1 MTIPNAANSP
11 PLTEADSSRLSRL
24 TELIRD
30 LLAKYCGVDATSIS
44 LEGSFV
50 DYGLESKAATGFVT
64 ELAGIVDR
72 RLSPVLIW
80 RYPTVSALARY
91 LSGSDGEM
99 TAATASVTDGHPH
112 DESIAIIGLSCRFP
126 QASSP
131 EKLWCALRDGV
142 DAVREVPAGR
152 WDSTSVSAESVDAIA
167 RGGFLDEVDQFD
179 AAFFGISPREAASMD
194 PQQRLALELV
204 WEALEHARIVPAGLA
219 GTRTGIFVGAVW
231 SDYAHLL
238 HRHGER
244 ITQHTVTGHHRSIIA
259 NRVSYAL
266 GLAGPSM
273 AIDSACS
280 ASLVAVH
287 LACESLR
294 RGESTLALAGGV
306 NLNLVPESAIGVGEF
321 GALSPDGRCFTFDAR
336 ANGYVRGE
344 GGGMVV
350 LKPLSRALADGD
362 TIHCVVRGSA
372 VNNDGASN
380 GLTAPNPR
388 AQEEVLRLAYD
399 RAGMAPA
406 EVQYVEL
413 HGTGTQLGDPIEAAA
428 LGAVLGTAPGREG
441 ALQVGSIKT
450 NIGHLEGAAGIAGLL
465 KAALC
470 ITHRRLVPSLH
481 FETPNPHIAFDEL
494 NLRVQQALGPWPSM
508 NRPLVAGVSSFG
520 FGGTNCHIV
529 LSEGPAPR
537 AQLFRLSAETPDALH
552 ARVRAWI
559 DGRCTGPMAPLDGEH
574 RLALT
579 AHSREELAGRLRD
592 FLEGQGAGVSVG
604 QASDEPG
611 PVFVFGGYGSQWL
624 GMGQSLLRREPSFRA
639 TLERCGGVIRE
650 HLGWSLLDELAAGVE
665 ASQLDRI
672 DVGVPA
678 IVAVEIATVALWRAW
693 GMKPAAVVGHS
704 IGEIAAAHTAGVLS
718 LEDAM
723 RIACVYGRALR
734 RLQGTGAMGLVGL
747 SWEDASREVLA
758 YEGRLFCAIQQ
769 SADSTVVAGAAD
781 ALDAFFE
788 DLERRNVFGRRV
800 AIDVAG
806 HSPAFDV
813 LRDELFEALSSVKP
827 MRGAIPIASEVTG
840 SWLEGE
846 SFDVRHWVRN
856 LCDAVWFGKAVDCLS
871 RDGHRTF
878 VEVSPHPLLLPA
890 IESNLRC
897 AGLAGVTLPSLRRNE
912 DERQVMLDTLGA
924 LYVRGANITRDN
936 GLVLLPI
943 SGKSEEALR
952 AQAAQ
957 LRTHI
962 DAHPEFDLADLAHSL
977 ATTRTHFEHR
987 AMILAEHRDE
997 LRDALRALAQG
1008 EPATNVVLGRART
1021 KGRRVFVFP
1030 GQGSQW
1036 ADMGKSLLETSEVF
1050 RAQLEACARA
1060 LAPHVDW
1067 SLLAVL
1073 RGEPGAPSLERVD
1086 VVQPVLF
1093 AVMVSLAAL
1102 WQSAGVVPDAVVGH
1116 SQGEIAAAYVAG
1128 ALSLEDAAK
1137 VVALRSRALGRLAGQ
1152 GAMAAV
1158 ELGSSEL
1165 GPRLARFGARLSIA
1179 AINGPRSCVV
1189 SGEPEAMESLLRELE
1204 GARIFVR
1211 RVRVDYASHGAQVEG
1226 LEGELLQ
1233 LLGSVAPREGTIP
1246 LYSTVTGQRLEGE
1259 ALGASYWYR
1268 NLRHTVA
1275 FEDATRAL
1283 LADGHRF
1290 FIEVS
1295 PHPVLTFALQQT
1307 VEAAELEAAVVG
1319 SIARDQGD
1327 LRRFLRSLSEL
1338 HAKGPPLDWTKCLP
1352 SGDLVPLPT
1361 YAFQRERHWLDGAS
1375 EKHPL
1380 LASGVPLAGG
1390 GWLFE
1395 AHLAHRAQPWLS
1407 GHVVEGTTLLPGTA
1421 FLELAQTAAHRAGFS
1436 RVEELTILAPLALP
1450 VEGGVELQL
1459 SLGAPDEAGCC
1470 SLSMHAREDGDT
1482 WTLHATA
1489 TLTHAAS
1496 PPSFD
1501 LRAWPPAQAVAC
1513 DLEGLYEHLA
1523 ASGLAYDG
1531 VFRGLRAVW
1540 TRGPEV
1546 FGEVA
1551 LPEGTDAVRF
1561 GLHPALL
1568 DAALQSLA
1576 ASRGGAGEV
1585 ALPFSFAGATLHG
1598 VGASALRVQLSPG
1611 EGESFSVRVA
1621 DASGAPVASIESLTL
1636 RRSTASR
1643 RNASYRLEWTVIPN
1657 TEIPARPVEA
1667 CDDLASL
1674 KRRLEL
1680 DAPVP
1685 EIVVTSWTSQ
1695 GAHDAQEMH
1704 RETCRLL
1711 EFLQAWL
1718 SDERLASSRLVVL
1731 THRAIAT
1738 GPGEDVL
1745 DLAHAP
1751 FWGLVR
1757 TAQTEHPDRALIL
1770 LDIDDHEASRAALP
1784 AALVSE
1790 EPRLALR
1797 EGQLRVPRIVR
1808 AAAPA
1813 TLTTPRPLR
1822 TGGTALITGGTGT
1835 LGALVAKHL
1844 VTVHGLRHVV
1854 LTSRQGPSAPGAA
1867 ELVRELEA
1875 YGARVTVAACD
1886 VADRAAL
1893 ERLLASIGP
1902 ALSFVVH
1909 AAGALDDG
1917 ALLSLN
1923 AERTE
1928 RVWRPKALAALH
1940 LHELTRELDLDA
1952 FVLFSSVA
1960 GVLGTAG
1967 QANYAAANA
1976 FLDALAHHRKAQG
1989 LAASSLAWGY
1999 WSARSGMT
2007 SHLGEADL
2015 RRMAR
2020 SGIAPLSTEDA
2031 LRAFD
2036 EALGRDDPSLVL
2048 AHLDLRRLAPT
2059 VARRSHRASRESV
2072 GLGAPENWAH
2082 RLAGLTEKER
2092 ESVLLEKVRAEVASV
2107 LGLVRASTIEGHR
2120 PLQELG
2126 LDSLMAVELRN
2137 RLSAAT
2143 GLRLPATLLFDHPT
2157 PIALA
2162 RRLQHGLL
2170 GTETS
2175 APARAVLPEFAAEPI
2190 AIVSMACRYPGQVR
2204 SADDLWQLLL
2214 DGTDAISSFPE
2225 GRGWNAEALYDPDP
2239 DAKGKSYVRE
2249 GGFLHDADRFDA
2261 SFFGISPREALCID
2275 PQQRLLLEIA
2285 WETLECA
2292 GIDPTSLHGSRA
2304 GVFVGVM
2311 YSDYGARLLQAPSAL
2326 EGYVG
2331 IGSAASVASGRVAYA
2346 LGLEGPAITVDT
2358 ACSSSLVAIHLACR
2372 ALRNGE
2378 CSLALTGGVAV
2389 MATSANFIEF
2399 SRQRA
2404 LARDGRARAFS
2415 ADADGTSWGEGVGMV
2430 LLERLSDARANAH
2443 PILALIRGSA
2453 INQDGRSQGLT
2464 APNGPAQQRVIR
2476 LALEDARLSPAD
2488 VDAVEA
2494 HGTGTPLGD
2503 PVEAQALQATYGS
2516 ARTPENPLWLGTLKS
2531 NVGHTQ
2537 AAAGVGGVIKM
2548 VLALQNGTLPKTLHV
2563 ETPSPH
2569 VDWSPGTVRLLHTT
2583 TPWARAERP
2592 RRAGVS
2598 SFGIS
2603 GTNAHLIL
2611 EEAPTGS
2618 EDTTATQDAIA
2629 SPFLL
2634 SAKSE
2639 TALRAQAERLLGHL
2653 STHPELP
2660 LADVAHALAT
2670 GRAHFEHRAAVAV
2683 SDRGALLDALRG
2695 LAEGQIS
2702 SRSVVAQARAEG
2714 KVAFVFPGQGS
2725 QWAGMARGLLAE
2737 SHVFRERIDAC
2748 AQALAPHV
2756 DWSLLSVLQEEDSA
2770 PSLDR
2775 VDVVQPVLFAVMVS
2789 LAALW
2794 ESMGVRPDAVVG
2806 HSQGEIAAACVAGAL
2821 SLDDAAKIVA
2831 LRSQA
2836 LAVLS
2841 GKGAMAAVDLPRES
2855 LAEWLAPWGDRL
2867 SIAAINGAR
2876 SAVISGETDAVD
2888 GLLHGLES
2896 AGVFARKVRVDYAS
2910 HGPQVEAIRDELLS
2924 RLADV
2929 RPRPGNVP
2937 FYSTLT
2943 GERLEGSELDALY
2956 WYRNL
2961 RHTVRFADAVATLL
2975 ADGYRFFVESSPH
2988 PVLTLALQQ
2997 GFDASEHAGAVV
3009 GSLRREEGD
3018 LQRFLLSLGELHVYG
3033 LPLDWR
3039 KVLPFS
3045 GKHVLLPTYAF
3056 QRERYWLDAPREA
3069 DVASAGLAPAEHPLL
3084 GTAVAL
3090 ADGDRWL
3097 FTGRISLATHPW
3109 LAGHAV
3115 RGTVLLP
3122 GTAFLELAHAAA
3134 HRVGLGRI
3142 DELTLEA
3149 PLVLSARGAVCLQ
3162 LSLGPLDEGGRRS
3175 LVLHSRSEDAPD
3187 DAPFLRHAA
3196 GVLAPAAAA
3205 PPPLEA
3211 LAWPPAGAVAVDV
3224 ADVYAGLAEAGFS
3237 YEGAF
3242 RGLRAAWTHDGTWLA
3257 DVSLPEG
3264 DAHSFALHPALLDAA
3279 LHAFA
3284 RDTVRDSGELR
3295 LPFAWNG
3302 VSLYQTGASTL
3313 RVRISARAEA
3323 GSVSLE
3329 IFAASGE
3336 PIASVDALVTRPMSL
3351 DRLERAAHDE
3361 SLHRVDWTV
3370 LEMPAGS
3377 PRAWA
3382 QLGPDPLGMGASQRY
3397 ADFAAVEGA
3406 LERGEAVPELLVTSW
3421 MAEEAHDPPTVH
3433 QATQRLLGLVK
3444 AWLADAR
3451 LASHGLVVV
3460 TRRAVA
3466 VHPHED
3472 VLDRIHAPCWGF
3484 VRALLAEHPDRA
3496 MAIVDIDGDEASRR
3510 ALPDV
3515 LGRGEPRLALRA
3527 GVPHVP
3533 RLARIRPGARLSVPS
3548 HMPAWHLDAP
3558 VKGTFED
3565 LAFVAHPDADVPLA
3579 PGQVRI
3585 AVRAT
3590 GLNFRDVLTTLGM
3603 YPGEAGPLGLE
3614 GAGIVT
3620 EVGPDVPSLA
3630 VGDRVMGLFR
3640 RAFGPMAVADHRLM
3654 ARMPAQW
3661 TFAQAASVPVVFLT
3675 AYYGLVDLGRLE
3687 AGDRVLVHAAAG
3699 GVGMAAVQ
3707 LARHL
3712 GAEVFGTASP
3722 SKWATLRALGLDD
3735 AHIASSRTLDF
3746 EGQFLQVTGGAG
3758 VDVVLDCLA
3767 REFVDASL
3775 RLLPR
3780 GGRFVEMGKTDMRD
3794 PAAVAATHA
3803 GVVYTAF
3810 ELMDAGPER
3819 IRRMLAE
3826 LLALFERGV
3835 LQPLPMTAWDV
3846 RQAPEAFRF
3855 VAQARHVGKIVL
3867 TVPRPLDAGGTVL
3880 VTGGTGTL
3888 GMALAQH
3895 LVERHG
3901 VRHLVLASRQ
3911 GAAAPGALERARVLE
3926 AAGAE
3931 VTLCACDVGDREALA
3946 ELLAGI
3952 PVEHPLTA
3960 IVHAAGVLDDGVLPS
3975 MTDERIARVFRAK
3988 VDAAVHLHELTEHLD
4003 LSAFVL
4009 FSSLAGVLGSPGQSN
4024 YAAANSFLDALAHHR
4039 RARGLPATSLAW
4051 GLWATQ
4057 SGMTS
4062 HLLAADQRRL
4072 DALGLVALSNEEGL
4086 ALFDAALA
4094 QPDALLVPAR
4104 LRPLRSL
4111 RAVPPRHVPSP
4122 DARASSFKERLA
4134 VLSEAEREHALLE
4147 LVRQQAAAVLGV
4159 ASPVAIETDRPLK
4172 ALGLDSLMAVDLKN
4186 RLGLAT
4192 SLRLPTTLLFD
4203 HPTPSALVQYLKTE
4217 LVPRDAAPEVPIFHE
4232 LDKLEGLLSVLKPQH
4247 AARSEVAARLKSLLA
4262 QFHVVHADP
4271 GPAAPAP
4278 GLAQDVTHD
4287 ELFAFIDQTL
4297 GKPGTNHGQ

>member
-1 MTIPNAANSP
+1 MTLPNDASGARR
-11 PLTEADSSRLSRL
+11 TEDDVSGLARL
-24 TELIRD
+24 TSLTRWIRD
-30 LLAKYCGVDATSIS
+30 LLAKYCRVDVTSIS
-44 LEGSFV
+44 VEGLFV
-50 DYGLESKAATGFVT
+50 DYGLESRAATGFMA
-64 ELAGIVDR
+64 ELAQIVER
-72 RLSPVLIW
+72 PLSPVLIW

-91 LSGSDGEM
+91 LSGSVGE
-99 TAATASVTDGHPH
+99 TLVAKASVAEGHPC
-112 DESIAIIGLSCRFP
+112 DEPIAIIGLSCRFP
-126 QASSP
+126 NASNL
-131 EKLWCALRDGV
+131 EHLWCALRDGV
-142 DAVREVPAGR
+142 DAIREVPPGR
-152 WDSTSVSAESVDAIA
+152 WTPATGDDVSVDGISHGA
-167 RGGFLDEVDQFD
+167 FLDEVDRFD

-194 PQQRLALELV
+194 PQQRLVLELA
-204 WEALEHARIVPAGLA
+204 WEALEDARIVPGRLA
-219 GTRTGIFVGAVW
+219 GTRTGVFVGAVW

-238 HRHGER
+238 HRQGGK
-244 ITQHTVTGHHRSIIA
+244 ISQHTVTGHHRSIIA

-266 GLAGPSM
+266 GLVGPSM

-294 RGESTLALAGGV
+294 RGESSLALAGGV

-321 GALSPDGRCFTFDAR
+321 GALSPDARCFTFDAR

-344 GGGMVV
+344 GGGVVV
-350 LKPLSRALADGD
+350 LKPLPRALADGD
-362 TIHCVVRGSA
+362 PIRGVLRGSA

-388 AQEEVLRLAYD
+388 AQEEVLRLAHQ
-399 RAGMAPA
+399 RAGTAPA
-406 EVQYVEL
+406 DVQYVEL

-428 LGAVLGTAPGREG
+428 LGAVLGGAAGREG
-441 ALQVGSIKT
+441 ALHVGSIKT
-450 NIGHLEGAAGIAGLL
+450 NIGHLEGAAGIAGLI
-465 KAALC
+465 KAVLC
-470 ITHRRLVPSLH
+470 IEHRQLVPSLH

-494 NLRVQQALGPWPSM
+494 NLRVQRALGPWPAM
-508 NRPLVAGVSSFG
+508 NRPLTAGVSSFG
-520 FGGTNCHIV
+520 FGGTNCHVV
-529 LSEGPAPR
+529 LSEGPSAR
-537 AQLFRLSAETPDALH
+537 AELSRFSAE
-552 ARVRAWI
+552 
-559 DGRCTGPMAPLDGEH
+559 APEV
-574 RLALT
+574 LA
-579 AHSREELAGRLRD
+579 SP
-592 FLEGQGAGVSVG
+592 
-604 QASDEPG
+604 EPG

-624 GMGQSLLRREPSFRA
+624 GMGQSLLQREPSFRT
-639 TLERCGGVIRE
+639 TLERCSRAIQE
-650 HLGWSLLDELAAGVE
+650 HLGWSLLDELAADVE
-665 ASQLDRI
+665 RSQLDRI

-678 IVAVEIATVALWRAW
+678 IVAVEIAIVALWRAW
-693 GMKPAAVVGHS
+693 GLRPAAVVGHS
-704 IGEIAAAHTAGVLS
+704 IGEIAAAQAAGVLT

-723 RIACVYGRALR
+723 QIAGVYGRALR
-734 RLQGTGAMGLVGL
+734 QLQGTGAMGVVGL

-758 YEGRLFCAIQQ
+758 YEGQLFCAIQQ
-769 SADSTVVAGAAD
+769 SADSTVVAGAPE

-788 DLERRNVFGRRV
+788 VLERRNVFGRRV

-813 LRDELFEALSSVKP
+813 LRAELFAALSSVKP
-827 MRGAIPIASEVTG
+827 RRGSIPIASEVIG
-840 SWLEGE
+840 SVLEGE
-846 SFDVRHWVRN
+846 SFDVGHWVRN
-856 LCDAVWFGKAVDCLS
+856 LCDPVWFGKAVDCLS
-871 RDGHRTF
+871 REGFRTF
-878 VEVSPHPLLLPA
+878 VEMSPHPLLLPA

-897 AGLAGVTLPSLRRNE
+897 AGLHGVTLPSWRRND
-912 DERQVMLDTLGA
+912 DERRAMLDTLGA
-924 LYVRGANITRDN
+924 LSVRGVHIARR
-936 GLVLLPI
+936 GVVPVAL

-952 AQAAQ
+952 AQAAR
-957 LRTHI
+957 LRAHI
-962 DAHPEFDLADLAHSL
+962 EAHPEFDLADLAYSL
-977 ATTRTHFEHR
+977 ATTRTHFDHR
-987 AMILAEHRDE
+987 AVAITEHRDE
-997 LRDALRALAQG
+997 LRDALNALAHG
-1008 EPATNVVLGRART
+1008 EPGANVVVGRATT
-1021 KGRRVFVFP
+1021 KGRVVFVFP

-1036 ADMGKSLLETSEVF
+1036 ADMGRSLLATSDVF
-1050 RAQLEACARA
+1050 RDELEACARA

-1102 WQSAGVVPDAVVGH
+1102 WQSVGVVPDAVVGH

-1137 VVALRSRALGRLAGQ
+1137 VVALRSRVLGRLAGQ

-1158 ELGSSEL
+1158 ELGASEL

-1179 AINGPRSCVV
+1179 AVNGPRSCVV
-1189 SGEPEAMESLLRELE
+1189 SGEPGAMETLLRELE
-1204 GARIFVR
+1204 GTRIFVR

-1226 LEGELLQ
+1226 IEGELVQ
-1233 LLGSVAPREGTIP
+1233 SIGSLTPHEGTLP
-1246 LYSTVTGQRLEGE
+1246 LYSTVTGQRLEGK

-1275 FEDATRAL
+1275 FEEATRAL
-1283 LADGHRF
+1283 LAEGHRF
-1290 FIEVS
+1290 FVEVS

-1307 VEAAELEAAVVG
+1307 VEAAEIEAAVVG

-1338 HAKGPPLDWTKCLP
+1338 HAKGLPLNGAKCFP
-1352 SGDLVPLPT
+1352 GGRSVPLPT
-1361 YAFQRERHWLDGAS
+1361 YAFQRERHWVDSAS
-1375 EKHPL
+1375 EMHPL
-1380 LASGVPLAGG
+1380 LSAGVSLAGG
-1390 GWLFE
+1390 GWLFDV
-1395 AHLAHRAQPWLS
+1395 HLGRRTHPWLS
-1407 GHVVEGTTLLPGTA
+1407 GHVVGGTTLLPGTA
-1421 FLELAQTAAHRAGFS
+1421 FLELAQTAAQRVGLS

-1450 VEGGVELQL
+1450 VEGGVDLQL
-1459 SLGAPDEAGCC
+1459 SLGAPDEAGHC
-1470 SLSMHAREDGDT
+1470 SLAMHARDDGGP

-1489 TLTHAAS
+1489 TLTSAAAA
-1496 PPSFD
+1496 PSFD
-1501 LRAWPPAQAVAC
+1501 LRAWPPADAVAC
-1513 DLEGLYEHLA
+1513 DVESIYAHLA
-1523 ASGLAYDG
+1523 ASGLAYGGD
-1531 VFRGLRAVW
+1531 FRGLRAVW

-1551 LPEGTDAVRF
+1551 LPEGGESHRDAARF
-1561 GLHPALL
+1561 QLHPALL
-1568 DAALQSLA
+1568 DASLHSLA
-1576 ASRGGAGEV
+1576 AAGAGEV
-1585 ALPFSFAGATLHG
+1585 ALPFSFTGATLHAA
-1598 VGASALRVQLSPG
+1598 GASALRVQLSPG
-1611 EGESFSVRVA
+1611 EGGAFSVRVA
-1621 DASGAPVASIESLTL
+1621 DASGAPVASIESLVL
-1636 RRSTASR
+1636 RRSSR
-1643 RNASYRLEWTVIPN
+1643 PNALYRVDWAVVPNAAIP
-1657 TEIPARPVEA
+1657 ECRVEA

-1674 KRRLEL
+1674 KRLLER
-1680 DAPVP
+1680 DASVP
-1685 EIVVTSWTSQ
+1685 EIVVTSWTLD
-1695 GAHDAQEMH
+1695 GGHDAEAAH
-1704 RETCRLL
+1704 RDTCRLL
-1711 EFLQAWL
+1711 EFLQVWL
-1718 SDERLASSRLVVL
+1718 ADDRLASSRLVLL
-1731 THRAIAT
+1731 THRAVAT

-1745 DLAHAP
+1745 DRVHAP

-1757 TAQTEHPDRALIL
+1757 TAQSEHPDRALLL
-1770 LDIDDHEASRAALP
+1770 LDVDDHEASRAALP
-1784 AALVSE
+1784 AAFAAE

-1797 EGQLRVPRIVR
+1797 EGKLLAPRIVR
-1808 AAAPA
+1808 AAAS
-1813 TLTTPRPLR
+1813 TTPSPSRPLR
-1822 TGGTALITGGTGT
+1822 TEGTVLITGGTGT
-1835 LGALVAKHL
+1835 LGALLAKHL
-1844 VTVHGLRHVV
+1844 VAVHGVRHLV

-1867 ELVRELEA
+1867 ELARELEA
-1875 YGARVTVAACD
+1875 QGALVTVAACD

-1893 ERLLASIGP
+1893 EGLLASIAP
-1902 ALSFVVH
+1902 ERPLTSVVH
-1909 AAGALDDG
+1909 AAGVLDDG

-1928 RVWRPKALAALH
+1928 RVWRPKALAAMH
-1940 LHELTRELDLDA
+1940 LHELTRGLDLDA

-1967 QANYAAANA
+1967 QANYAASNA
-1976 FLDALAHHRKAQG
+1976 FLDALAHHRRAQG
-1989 LAASSLAWGY
+1989 LAACSLAWGY

-2007 SHLGEADL
+2007 SHLDEADL

-2036 EALGRDDPSLVL
+2036 EALGREEPSLVL
-2048 AHLDLRRLAPT
+2048 AHLELRRLAPA
-2059 VARRSHRASRESV
+2059 VIRRDRRVERRGGEHWSES
-2072 GLGAPENWAH
+2072 A
-2082 RLAGLTEKER
+2082 
-2092 ESVLLEKVRAEVASV
+2092 LLERVRAEVASV
-2107 LGLVRASTIEGHR
+2107 LGHPRSSAIDAHR

-2157 PIALA
+2157 PSALA
-2162 RRLQHGLL
+2162 RRLSGA
-2170 GTETS
+2170 GTASVASTRAAARE
-2175 APARAVLPEFAAEPI
+2175 PADEPM
-2190 AIVSMACRYPGQVR
+2190 AIVAMGCRYPGDVR
-2204 SADDLWQLLL
+2204 SAEDLWQLLL
-2214 DGTDAISSFPE
+2214 DGTDAISPFPE
-2225 GRGWNAEALYDPDP
+2225 GRGWDADALYDPDA

-2261 SFFGISPREALCID
+2261 SFFGISPREAICID
-2275 PQQRLLLEIA
+2275 PQQRLLLETS

-2292 GIDPTSLHGSRA
+2292 GIDPTSLQGSRV

-2378 CSLALTGGVAV
+2378 CSLALAGGVAV
-2389 MATSANFIEF
+2389 MATGANFIEF

-2404 LARDGRARAFS
+2404 LARDGRARSFS
-2415 ADADGTSWGEGVGMV
+2415 ADAEGTSWGEGVGLV
-2430 LLERLSDARANAH
+2430 LLERLSDARANGH
-2443 PILALIRGSA
+2443 PVRALIRGSA
-2453 INQDGRSQGLT
+2453 VNQDGRSQGLT
-2464 APNGPAQQRVIR
+2464 APNGPAQQRVIH
-2476 LALEDARLSPAD
+2476 LALDDARLSPAD

-2494 HGTGTPLGD
+2494 HGTGTALGD

-2516 ARTPENPLWLGTLKS
+2516 ARKPERPLWLGTLKS

-2548 VLALQNGTLPKTLHV
+2548 VLALQKETLPKTLHV

-2569 VDWSPGTVRLLHTT
+2569 VDWSSGTVRLLRTA
-2583 TPWARAERP
+2583 TPWPRAERP
-2592 RRAGVS
+2592 RRAAVS

-2611 EEAPTGS
+2611 EEAPNDSGDAIAIKDS
-2618 EDTTATQDAIA
+2618 IELIDAIA
-2629 SPFLL
+2629 SDDATASPLLL

-2653 STHPELP
+2653 SAHPELP

-2683 SDRGALLDALRG
+2683 SDRAALLEALRG
-2695 LAEGQIS
+2695 LAEGQLS
-2702 SRSVVAQARAEG
+2702 SRTVVAQAQTAG
-2714 KVAFVFPGQGS
+2714 KVVFVFPGQGS
-2725 QWAGMARGLLAE
+2725 QWAGMARALLA
-2737 SHVFRERIDAC
+2737 SSDVFRARIDAC

-2756 DWSLLSVLQEEDSA
+2756 DWSLHAVLQEEDSA

-2794 ESMGVRPDAVVG
+2794 QSMGVRPDAVVG

-2831 LRSQA
+2831 LRSRA
-2836 LAVLS
+2836 LSVLS
-2841 GKGAMAAVDLPRES
+2841 GKGAMAAVDLSREA
-2855 LAEWLAPWGDRL
+2855 LTEWLGPWGDRIA
-2867 SIAAINGAR
+2867 IAAINGPR
-2876 SAVISGETDAVD
+2876 SAVVSGDADAVD
-2888 GLLHGLES
+2888 ELLRGLES
-2896 AGVFARKVRVDYAS
+2896 ANVFARKVRVDYAS
-2910 HGPQVEAIRDELLS
+2910 HGPHVEAIRDELLAC
-2924 RLADV
+2924 LADV
-2929 RPRPGNVP
+2929 HPHACDIP

-2943 GERLEGSELDALY
+2943 GERLDGAELDAPY

-2961 RHTVRFADAVATLL
+2961 RHTVRFADAVGALL
-2975 ADGYRFFVESSPH
+2975 GDGYRFFVESSPH

-2997 GFDASEHAGAVV
+2997 AFDASEHGCVV
-3009 GSLRREEGD
+3009 AGSLRRDEGD
-3018 LQRFLLSLGELHVYG
+3018 LQRFLLSLGELHVHG

-3039 KVLPFS
+3039 KVLS
-3045 GKHVLLPTYAF
+3045 GKHVPLPTYAF
-3056 QRERYWLDAPREA
+3056 QRERYWLDAPRES

-3097 FTGRISLATHPW
+3097 FTGRISLSTHPW

-3175 LVLHSRSEDAPD
+3175 LVLHSRPEDASD
-3187 DAPFLRHAA
+3187 DAPFVRHAT
-3196 GVLAPAAAA
+3196 GVLAPAVAAA
-3205 PPPLEA
+3205 PPPDA
-3211 LAWPPAGAVAVDV
+3211 RAWPPAGAVAVDV
-3224 ADVYAGLAEAGFS
+3224 AEVRAGLAEAGFS

-3242 RGLRAAWTHDGTWLA
+3242 RGLRAAWTQDGAWLA
-3257 DVSLPEG
+3257 DVSLPERDTHG
-3264 DAHSFALHPALLDAA
+3264 FSLHPALLDAA

-3284 RDTVRDSGELR
+3284 LDTVRASGELV

-3302 VSLYQTGASTL
+3302 VSLYQTGTAEL
-3313 RVRISARAEA
+3313 RVRISPRAES
-3323 GSVSLE
+3323 GTVSLE
-3329 IFAASGE
+3329 TFDASGE
-3336 PIASVDALVTRPMSL
+3336 PIAAIDALVTRPIAL
-3351 DRLERAAHDE
+3351 DRLERASHDE
-3361 SLHRVDWTV
+3361 WLHRVDWAV
-3370 LEMPAGS
+3370 LEMPTRA

-3382 QLGPDPLGMGASQRY
+3382 EY
-3397 ADFAAVEGA
+3397 ADFAAIEGA
-3406 LERGEAVPELLVTSW
+3406 LDRGEVVPEILVTHW
-3421 MAEEAHDPPTVH
+3421 MAEGAHDPSAVH
-3433 QATQRLLGLVK
+3433 QATQRLLALVN

-3451 LASHGLVVV
+3451 LASHSLVVV

-3472 VLDRIHAPCWGF
+3472 VLDRVHAPCWGF
-3484 VRALLAEHPDRA
+3484 MRAVIAEHPDCA
-3496 MAIVDIDGDEASRR
+3496 LAIVDIDDDEASRR

-3515 LGRGEPRLALRA
+3515 IGCGEPRLALRA

-3533 RLARIRPGARLSVPS
+3533 RLTRLRPGAHLAVPS

-3558 VKGTFED
+3558 VRGTFED
-3565 LAFVAHPDADVPLA
+3565 LAFVAHPEADAALE

-3620 EVGPDVPSLA
+3620 EVGPDVPSLS
-3630 VGDRVMGLFR
+3630 VGDRVMGVFR
-3640 RAFGPMAVADHRLM
+3640 RAFGPMAVADHRLL
-3654 ARMPAQW
+3654 ARMPAHW
-3661 TFAQAASVPVVFLT
+3661 TFAQAATVPVVFLT

-3722 SKWATLRALGLDD
+3722 SKWPSLRALGLDD

-3746 EGQFLQVTGGAG
+3746 EGQFLRVTGGAG

-3767 REFVDASL
+3767 HEFVDASL

-3794 PAAVAATHA
+3794 PAAVGAAHA
-3803 GVVYTAF
+3803 GVVYAAF

-3819 IRRMLAE
+3819 IRRMLTE
-3826 LLALFERGV
+3826 LLSLFEKGV

-3867 TVPRPLDAGGTVL
+3867 TVPRPLDPGGTVL

-3888 GMALAQH
+3888 GMTLAQH
-3895 LVERHG
+3895 LVEKHG

-3911 GAAAPGALERARVLE
+3911 GAAAPEVVERARLLE
-3926 AAGAE
+3926 AAGAQ

-3946 ELLAGI
+3946 QLIAGV
-3952 PVEHPLTA
+3952 PAEHPLTA
-3960 IVHAAGVLDDGVLPS
+3960 VVHAAGVLDDGVLSS

-3988 VDAAVHLHELTEHLD
+3988 VDAAIHLHELTEHLD
-4003 LSAFVL
+4003 LAAFVL

-4039 RARGLPATSLAW
+4039 RAHGLPATSLAW

-4062 HLLAADQRRL
+4062 HLLASDQRRL
-4072 DALGLVALSNEEGL
+4072 DALGLVALSNDEGL

-4104 LRPLRSL
+4104 LRPTRLRS
-4111 RAVPPRHVPSP
+4111 AVLPRHVPSP
-4122 DARASSFKERLA
+4122 DARASSFKGRLA
-4134 VLSEAEREHALLE
+4134 ALSDPEREHALLE

-4159 ASPVAIETDRPLK
+4159 ASPMAIETERPLK

-4217 LVPRDAAPEVPIFHE
+4217 LLPRDAAPEVPIFHE
-4232 LDKLEGLLSVLKPQH
+4232 LEKLEGLLAALKPEH
-4247 AARSEVAARLKSLLA
+4247 AARASVAARLKSLLA
-4262 QFHVVHADP
+4262 QFHADP
-4271 GPAAPAP
+4271 SPAVPAP
-4278 GLAQDVTHD
+4278 GLGDGVTHD
-4287 ELFAFIDQTL
+4287 ELFAFIDQNL